1 MSSGARNHS
10 NRRQNRQL
18 QPRRRRALAL
28 AALLTAVVAVGGC
41 SSHSS
46 STGSSA
52 ARGSTGSSNT
62 DSSNAGSGNAG
73 SGNAGSGNAG
83 SGNAGSQAGAVAAPE
98 AVTSP
103 KSQVPVQQRDI
114 VRTAT
119 LSLQATDVDRA
130 ANLIG
135 AQATAAG
142 GRIDGDDRNAGGAD
156 RTAHLVLRLPPQAL
170 DRVLASAVR
179 LGHETGRSVH
189 GEDVTATR
197 ADVAARVA
205 ALRTSVDRLRNF
217 LSKSGSITDLVRLE
231 SALSERESTLE
242 STVAQQRAL
251 ADQIGLATLTVDI
264 SSPAATAAI
273 SNPSGFG
280 AALSRGWHGLVL
292 ALGWLLT
299 GLGYVIPFAALAA
312 LIMVPVVLIRRRRQ
326 VPAPLVEPPPA

>member
-10 NRRQNRQL
+10 NHRQSRQL
-18 QPRRRRALAL
+18 QPSRRRALVL

-52 ARGSTGSSNT
+52 ARGSTGSSNAASS
-62 DSSNAGSGNAG
+62 DAGSSNAGSSNAG
-73 SGNAGSGNAG
+73 L
-83 SGNAGSQAGAVAAPE
+83 QAGAVAVPE

-156 RTAHLVLRLPPQAL
+156 RTARLVLRLPPQNL

-189 GEDVTATR
+189 GEDVTAAR
-197 ADVAARVA
+197 ADVEARVA
-205 ALRTSVDRLRNF
+205 ALRTSVARLRNF

-251 ADQIGLATLTVDI
+251 ADQVGLATLTVDI

-280 AALSRGWHGLVL
+280 AALSHGWHGLVL
-292 ALGWLLT
+292 ALGWMIT